1 MSNTIIYGLT
11 LLLLVLS
18 YLKDKGK
25 TKRSLMKAWKS
36 FENILP
42 QLLGIIFIM
51 GILLSVLH
59 PETISHFIGSS
70 SGFIG
75 VLISAIAGSIVIIP
89 GFVAFPMVALLLQKG
104 AGVMQAAALVS
115 TLLTVG
121 IVTAPLEMKYF
132 GKRLTLSR
140 NIVAF
145 LFSLFVAL
153 IIGWVVGA

>member
-1 MSNTIIYGLT
+1 MSNGVIYGLT
-11 LLLLVLS
+11 LILLVLS
-18 YLKDKGK
+18 YWKDKAK
-25 TKRSLMKAWKS
+25 TKRSLVKAWKS

-70 SGFIG
+70 SGFVGI
-75 VLISAIAGSIVIIP
+75 VISAIAGSIVIIP

-104 AGVMQAAALVS
+104 AGIMQAAALVS

-132 GKRLTLSR
+132 GKRLTLFR

-145 LFSLFVAL
+145 LFSFIVAL